1 MIVRSKPSSNNG
13 DFGMN
18 SGLSQYILNKNI
30 WLLIMN
36 LASVMFGKLPKHK
49 DRTLLPLNRIAE
61 SSSSLT
67 LNLDEFDDF
76 SREILENI
84 IHTASESML
93 DMRGNGLLEQII
105 ILSMSF
111 FMFRDGNIP
120 LSVSV
125 SNNEVI

>member
-1 MIVRSKPSSNNG
+1 
-13 DFGMN
+13 
-18 SGLSQYILNKNI
+18 
-30 WLLIMN
+30 MN

-49 DRTLLPLNRIAE
+49 DRTLLPLNRIAV